1 MNRPFELFACTLLLA
16 ACREASAT
24 SGIAPEQAADY
35 VHTVL
40 EANRAVYAEEVV
52 HRLQDVEHVV
62 RADEKFREEKALPL
76 PSQMFRLAAK
86 RVSERTSVRV
96 ALISPWAINKANMPA
111 TDFERSGMQAV
122 VSAPDAPY
130 RGYQTVNGK
139 RYFSA
144 LYADRAVS
152 EACIRCHNEHAESP
166 RKDFKLKDV
175 MGGVVVSLPVE

>member
-1 MNRPFELFACTLLLA
+1 MNRSYIFVTFAFLSG
-16 ACREASAT
+16 ACRTAPSP
-24 SGIAPEQAADY
+24 SGITPEQAADF

-86 RVSERTSVRV
+86 RVGERAAFRF

-111 TDFERSGMQAV
+111 TEFERRGMDTVANT
-122 VSAPDAPY
+122 PDAPH
-130 RGYQTVNGK
+130 RAYQTVNGK
-139 RYFSA
+139 RYFTA

-152 EACIRCHNEHAESP
+152 QACVRCHNEHAESP
-166 RKDFKLKDV
+166 RKDFKLGDI
-175 MGGVVVSLPVE
+175 MGGVVVSLPLE